1 MIDVKQAVRLAN
13 EHLINLLGEDAVS
26 SVRLEEVELAEKGYL
41 TGDEPDEVR
50 PEDSDLWD
58 GSYWLITVSY
68 LPKDLNPLIPEPMQ
82 RQYKVFKI
90 KADSGDFVAMKM
102 RKVA

>member
-26 SVRLEEVELAEKGYL
+26 SIRLEEVELAEQGYIML
-41 TGDEPDEVR
+41 DVPDEVR
-50 PEDSDLWD
+50 TEDSDTWD

-68 LPKDLNPLIPEPMQ
+68 LPKDPNPLIPEPMQ

-90 KADSGDFVAMKM
+90 RADNGDFVAMKM